1 MKDVNGA
8 EITTTETPASPPKP
22 HPLKVD
28 WDAADTT
35 NKKLDIIAKAL
46 GIV

>member
-1 MKDVNGA
+1 MKNR
-8 EITTTETPASPPKP
+8 EIRDGKETIYDYDPKP
-22 HPLKVD
+22 HHLKPD

>member
-1 MKDVNGA
+1 MKDINGA
-8 EITTTETPASPPKP
+8 EITITETLASPPKP
-22 HPLKVD
+22 HHLKLD